1 VVGCTEGGEAE
12 APPRDRL
19 TERLDNGNEA
29 TILQSVGVS
38 ADKGGLM
45 AGCGCGKKP
54 AAKKPSK
61 PTDKKK

>member
-1 VVGCTEGGEAE
+1 V
-12 APPRDRL
+12 
-19 TERLDNGNEA
+19 
-29 TILQSVGVS
+29 SVFLPT
-38 ADKGGLM
+38 KGGLM